1 LPGLFLFDSS
11 IPKTMF
17 ILMGIIGF
25 VLIVVVLWDVFETI
39 VLPRRVTRRFR
50 LTRAFYRSIWL
61 PWSSIARGFKKS
73 KQRETF
79 LSVFGPLSLLALL
92 VLWAAT
98 LVFGFASLHWAFGS
112 QISLVNGHAGFFS
125 DLYYSGTTFFTLG
138 LGDIAPNGSVARAM
152 TVIEASLG
160 FALLALVIGYFPVL
174 YQAFSRREVNISMLD
189 ARAGTPPTAA
199 ELLRRHQEGQS
210 LESLDRLLRDWEMW
224 ASDLM
229 ESHLSYPVLC
239 FFRSQHDNQSWLA
252 ALNAVLDTCS
262 LVMVGID
269 GIPKWQAQLTF
280 KMARHAVVDISQIFN
295 ASPLKHDGARLPKKD
310 LDMLRSVLFE
320 TGVALRDEEGDETTL
335 DELRAM
341 YEPYT
346 RVLSRY
352 LMMPLPGWLPKARA
366 SDNWQTSAFENVAPA
381 PNQPFQKCMIGAAG
395 KKGQARGTVAISE
408 RSD

>member
-1 LPGLFLFDSS
+1 
-11 IPKTMF
+11 MF
-17 ILMGIIGF
+17 VLMGLIG
-25 VLIVVVLWDVFETI
+25 VLLMVVVLWDVFETI

-50 LTRAFYRSIWL
+50 LTRAFYRSIWI
-61 PWSSIARGFKKS
+61 PWSAIARRIHKS
-73 KQRETF
+73 KRRETF
-79 LSVFGPLSLLALL
+79 LSVFGPLSLLMLL
-92 VLWAAT
+92 VVWAVT
-98 LVFGFASLHWAFGS
+98 LVFGFALLHWAFGS
-112 QISLVNGHAGFFS
+112 HISLANGHAGFFT

-138 LGDIAPNGSVARAM
+138 LGDIAPINPAARAM

-160 FALLALVIGYFPVL
+160 FGLLALVIGYFPVL

-199 ELLRRHQEGQS
+199 ELLRRYQEGHS
-210 LESLDRLLRDWEMW
+210 LEGLDQFLRDWEMW
-224 ASDLM
+224 AADLM

-252 ALNAVLDTCS
+252 ALNTVLDACS

-295 ASPLKHDGARLPKKD
+295 TSPVKHDGARLPKDD
-310 LDMLRSVLFE
+310 LMTLRLALSDS
-320 TGVALRDEEGDETTL
+320 GVALRSEDGDEATL
-335 DELRAM
+335 EELRAM

-346 RVLSRY
+346 RVLSGY

-366 SDNWQTSAFENVAPA
+366 SDNWQTSAFENASPA
-381 PNQPFQKCMIGAAG
+381 PNQPFRKCLLKAPLPKAPGRTAA
-395 KKGQARGTVAISE
+395 AFTE
-408 RSD
+408 RPD

>member
-1 LPGLFLFDSS
+1 
-11 IPKTMF
+11 MF
-17 ILMGIIGF
+17 ILMGLLG
-25 VLIVVVLWDVFETI
+25 VLLIVVVLWDVFETI

-50 LTRAFYRSIWL
+50 LTRAFYRSMWN
-61 PWSSIARGFKKS
+61 PWSAMARNIHKS
-73 KQRETF
+73 KRREIF
-79 LSVFGPLSLLALL
+79 LSIFGPLSLLMLL
-92 VLWAAT
+92 VVWAMT
-98 LVFGFASLHWAFGS
+98 LVFGFALLHWSFGS
-112 QISLVNGHAGFFS
+112 HMSSAIAPAGFFT

-138 LGDIAPNGSVARAM
+138 LGDIAPINPAARTM

-160 FALLALVIGYFPVL
+160 FGLLALVIGYFPVL

-199 ELLRRHQEGQS
+199 ELLRRYQEGQS
-210 LESLDRLLRDWEMW
+210 LESLDQFLRDWEMW
-224 ASDLM
+224 AADLM

-252 ALNAVLDTCS
+252 ALNTVLDACS

-280 KMARHAVVDISQIFN
+280 KMARHAVVDISQVFN
-295 ASPLKHDGARLPKKD
+295 TSPVDHDGARLPKKD
-310 LDMLRSVLFE
+310 LATLRLALSDS
-320 TGVALRDEEGDETTL
+320 GVALRNEEGDEGTL
-335 DELRAM
+335 EELRAM

-346 RVLSRY
+346 HVLSQY

-366 SDNWQTSAFENVAPA
+366 SDNWQTSAWENTSPA
-381 PNQPFQKCMIGAAG
+381 RDQPFRKCLLDSPKSRA
-395 KKGQARGTVAISE
+395 QARSAARLTG

>member
-1 LPGLFLFDSS
+1 
-11 IPKTMF
+11 MF
-17 ILMGIIGF
+17 ILMGLIGL

-50 LTRAFYRSIWL
+50 LTRAFYRLIWL

-73 KQRETF
+73 KQREIF

-98 LVFGFASLHWAFGS
+98 LVFGFALLHLSFGS
-112 QISLVNGHAGFFS
+112 NISLANGHAGFFS

-138 LGDIAPNGSVARAM
+138 LGDISPIGPAARAM

-199 ELLRRHQEGQS
+199 ELLRRHQEAKS
-210 LESLDRLLRDWEMW
+210 LESLEQFLRDWETW
-224 ASDLM
+224 AADLM

-252 ALNAVLDTCS
+252 ALNTVLDTCS
-262 LVMVGID
+262 LVMVGIE

-280 KMARHAVVDISQIFN
+280 KMARHAIVDISQIFN
-295 ASPLKHDGARLPKKD
+295 TSPVKHDGARLPKND
-310 LDMLRSVLFE
+310 LETLRLVLSD
-320 TGVALRDEEGDETTL
+320 TGVALRNEAGDEETL

-346 RVLSRY
+346 YVLSRY
-352 LMMPLPGWLPKARA
+352 LMMPLPGWLPKPRA
-366 SDNWQTSAFENVAPA
+366 SDNWQTSAFENARAAPD
-381 PNQPFQKCMIGAAG
+381 QPFRKCMLD
-395 KKGQARGTVAISE
+395 QAPRKAPTSVAIRE
-408 RSD
+408 RQD

>member
-1 LPGLFLFDSS
+1 MPGLFLFDSS